1 MSDTPF
7 NEKVQYL
14 NQLVSRGFHASE
26 QAVEIIKDLDKHN
39 PLQNSLV
46 LHYLSIANTAFNSF
60 SVYSRSDDELIRD
73 EFIEAVAWFEIF
85 HDEVVTN
92 IATNNSHQHSF
103 IYFEDFKKKLYPAL
117 QTLGSSIALKL

>member
-92 IATNNSHQHSF
+92 IATDHSHQHSF
-103 IYFEDFKKKLYPAL
+103 IYFEDFKKKLYPVL
-117 QTLGSSIALKL
+117 QTLGSSIVLKL